1 MLPVEHTIVPHAIHD
16 QDMSTFEGTATV
28 REAVNLMAERRIG
41 AVPIVDGDGKLIGI
55 FTERDVITRVVAP
68 GRDPNITPLSEVM
81 TANPDTVKSSDA
93 VVHALEM
100 MNAKRYRH
108 LPVVDHDRLVGVV
121 SIRDLYRSVK
131 EQMDSDIMLLAEALL
146 QG

>member
-16 QDMSTFEGTATV
+16 QDMTTFQRAAMV
-28 REAVNLMAERRIG
+28 REAVNMMAERRIG
-41 AVPIVDGDGKLIGI
+41 AVPIVDESGQLIGI

-68 GRDPNITPLSEVM
+68 GRDPNTTPLGEVM

-93 VVHALEM
+93 VLHALDM
-100 MNAKRYRH
+100 MNTKRYRH
-108 LPVVDHDRLVGVV
+108 LPVVDRDKLVGIV

>member
-16 QDMSTFEGTATV
+16 QQLVAFAPDAVV
-28 REAVNLMAERRIG
+28 REVVDAMAKRRFG
-41 AVPIVDGDGKLIGI
+41 AVPVVEDGKLVGI
-55 FTERDVITRVVAP
+55 FTERDVLVRVVAA
-68 GRDPNITPLSEVM
+68 RKDPETTRLAEVM

-93 VVHALEM
+93 VLHALEL
-100 MNAKRYRH
+100 MNQHGYRH
-108 LPVVDHDRLVGVV
+108 LPVVDGGRLIGVV

-131 EQMDSDIMLLAEALL
+131 EQMDSDILLLAETLI

>member
-16 QDMSTFEGTATV
+16 QDMIAFARATTV
-28 REAVNLMAERRIG
+28 REAASAMAQRRIG
-41 AVPIVDGDGKLIGI
+41 AVPIVEDGKLLGI

-68 GRDPNITPLSEVM
+68 GRNPDTTPLGEVM
-81 TANPDTVKSSDA
+81 TENPDTVKSSDS
-93 VVHALEM
+93 VVHALEL
-100 MNAKRYRH
+100 MNTRRYRH
-108 LPVVDHDRLVGVV
+108 LPVVDQGKLVGIV

>member
-16 QDMSTFEGTATV
+16 QQLVAFAPD
-28 REAVNLMAERRIG
+28 AVVSEVADAMAKRRFG
-41 AVPIVDGDGKLIGI
+41 AVPVVENGKLVGI
-55 FTERDVITRVVAP
+55 FTERDVLVRVVAA
-68 GRDPNITPLSEVM
+68 RKDPETTRLGEVM

-93 VVHALEM
+93 VLHALEL
-100 MNAKRYRH
+100 MNQHGYRH
-108 LPVVDHDRLVGVV
+108 LPVVDGDRLIGVV

-131 EQMDSDIMLLAEALL
+131 EQMDSDILLLAETLI

>member
-16 QDMSTFEGTATV
+16 QDMTTFERSATV
-28 REAVNLMAERRIG
+28 REAVNMMAQRRIG
-41 AVPIVDGDGKLIGI
+41 AVPVVDNGKLIGI

-68 GRDPNITPLSEVM
+68 GKDPNTTPLGEVM
-81 TANPDTVKSSDA
+81 TESPDTVKSSDS

-100 MNAKRYRH
+100 MNARRYRH
-108 LPVVDHDRLVGVV
+108 LPVVDEDKLVGVV

>member
-16 QDMSTFEGTATV
+16 QDMATFERTAMV
-28 REAVNLMAERRIG
+28 RAAVNMMAERRIG
-41 AVPIVDGDGKLIGI
+41 AVPIVDEAGKLIGI

-68 GRDPNITPLSEVM
+68 GRDPNTTPIGEVM
-81 TANPDTVKSSDA
+81 TPSPDTVKSSDS

-100 MNAKRYRH
+100 MNSHRYRH
-108 LPVVDHDRLVGVV
+108 LPVVDRDKLVGIV

>member
-16 QDMSTFEGTATV
+16 QDMSTFEPASMV

-41 AVPIVDGDGKLIGI
+41 AVPIVDGAGKLIGI
-55 FTERDVITRVVAP
+55 FTERDVITRVVAL
-68 GRDPNITPLSEVM
+68 GRDPNTTPLGEVM
-81 TANPDTVKSSDA
+81 TASPDTVKSSDS

-100 MNAKRYRH
+100 MNNRRYRH
-108 LPVVDHDRLVGVV
+108 LPVVDRDKLVGIV

-131 EQMDSDIMLLAEALL
+131 EQMDSDIMMLAEALL

>member
-16 QDMSTFEGTATV
+16 QQLVAFDPDAVV
-28 REAVNLMAERRIG
+28 REVVDAMAKRRFG
-41 AVPIVDGDGKLIGI
+41 AVPVVEDGKLVGI
-55 FTERDVITRVVAP
+55 FTERDVLVRVVAA
-68 GRDPNITPLSEVM
+68 RKDPETTRLAEVM

-93 VVHALEM
+93 VLHALEL
-100 MNAKRYRH
+100 MNQHGYRH
-108 LPVVDHDRLVGVV
+108 LPVVDGGRLIGVV

-131 EQMDSDIMLLAEALL
+131 EQMDSDILLLAETLI

>member
-16 QDMSTFEGTATV
+16 QELVAFAPDAVV
-28 REAVNLMAERRIG
+28 REVVDAMAKRRFG
-41 AVPIVDGDGKLIGI
+41 AVPVVEGGRLVGI
-55 FTERDVITRVVAP
+55 FTERDVLVRVVAA
-68 GRDPNITPLSEVM
+68 RKDPETTRLGEVM

-93 VVHALEM
+93 VLHALDL
-100 MNAKRYRH
+100 MNQRGYRH
-108 LPVVDHDRLVGVV
+108 LPVVDGDQLIGLV

-131 EQMDSDIMLLAEALL
+131 EQMDADILLLAETLI

>member
-16 QDMSTFEGTATV
+16 QQLVAFAPETTV
-28 REAVNLMAERRIG
+28 SEVVDAMAKRRFG
-41 AVPIVDGDGKLIGI
+41 AVPVVENGRLVGI
-55 FTERDVITRVVAP
+55 FTERDVLVRVVAA
-68 GRDPNITPLSEVM
+68 RKDPETTRLGEVM

-93 VVHALEM
+93 VLHALEL
-100 MNAKRYRH
+100 MNQHGYRH
-108 LPVVDHDRLVGVV
+108 LPVVDGDRLIGVV

-131 EQMDSDIMLLAEALL
+131 EQMDSDILLLAETLI

>member
-16 QDMSTFEGTATV
+16 QEIATFERSAMVRDVATV
-28 REAVNLMAERRIG
+28 MAQRRIG
-41 AVPIVDGDGKLIGI
+41 AVPIVDGGGMLIGI

-68 GRDPNITPLSEVM
+68 GLDPDKTPLGEVM
-81 TANPDTVKSSDA
+81 TADPDTVKSSDA
-93 VVHALEM
+93 VTHALEL
-100 MNAKRYRH
+100 MNARRYRH
-108 LPVVDHDRLVGVV
+108 LPVVDGGKLVGIV

>member
-16 QDMSTFEGTATV
+16 QQLVAFAPETTV
-28 REAVNLMAERRIG
+28 SEVVDAMAKRRFG
-41 AVPIVDGDGKLIGI
+41 AVPVVENGRPVGI
-55 FTERDVITRVVAP
+55 FTERDVLVRVVAA
-68 GRDPNITPLSEVM
+68 RKDPETTRLGEVM

-93 VVHALEM
+93 VLHALEL
-100 MNAKRYRH
+100 MNQHGYRH
-108 LPVVDHDRLVGVV
+108 LPVVDGDRLIGVV

-131 EQMDSDIMLLAEALL
+131 EQMDSDILLLAETLI

>member
-16 QDMSTFEGTATV
+16 QDMATFERTATV

-41 AVPIVDGDGKLIGI
+41 AVPIVDGGQLIGI

-68 GRDPNITPLSEVM
+68 GRDPNTTPIGEVM
-81 TANPDTVKSSDA
+81 TPNPDTVKSSDS

-100 MNAKRYRH
+100 MNSRRYRH
-108 LPVVDHDRLVGVV
+108 LPVVDRDKLVGIV

>member
-16 QDMSTFEGTATV
+16 QDMTTFERSTTV
-28 REAVNLMAERRIG
+28 RDAANAMAQRRIG
-41 AVPIVDGDGKLIGI
+41 AVPVVEDGKLIGI

-68 GRDPNITPLSEVM
+68 GRDPNTTPLGEVM
-81 TANPDTVKSSDA
+81 TPTPDTVKSSDS

-100 MNAKRYRH
+100 MNTRRYRH
-108 LPVVDHDRLVGVV
+108 LPVVDQGKLIGIV

-131 EQMDSDIMLLAEALL
+131 EQMDSDIMMLAEALL

>member
-16 QDMSTFEGTATV
+16 QDMATFEKSAMV
-28 REAVNLMAERRIG
+28 RDVVNLMAERRIG

-68 GRDPNITPLSEVM
+68 GRDPNTTPLGEVM

-93 VVHALEM
+93 VTHALEL
-100 MNAKRYRH
+100 MNTRRYRH
-108 LPVVDHDRLVGVV
+108 LPVVDRDKLVGIV

>member
-16 QDMSTFEGTATV
+16 QEVVTFKRDATV
-28 REAVNLMAERRIG
+28 RETVNLMAQRKIG
-41 AVPIVDGDGKLIGI
+41 AVAIVDDAGTLIGI
-55 FTERDVITRVVAP
+55 FTERDVITKVVAP
-68 GRDPNITPLSEVM
+68 GRDPNTTPLGEVM
-81 TANPDTVKSSDA
+81 TASPDTVKSSDA
-93 VVHALEM
+93 VTRALEM
-100 MNAKRYRH
+100 MNTRRYRH
-108 LPVVDHDRLVGVV
+108 LPVVDGGRLVGVV